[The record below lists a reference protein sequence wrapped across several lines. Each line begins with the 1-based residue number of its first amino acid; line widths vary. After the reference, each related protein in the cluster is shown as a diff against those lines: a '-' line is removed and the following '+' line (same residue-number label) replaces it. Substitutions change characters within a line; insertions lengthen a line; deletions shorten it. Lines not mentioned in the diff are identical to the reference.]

1 MAKGKSFG
9 AKLAKGKGVNK
20 RLNAAG
26 EEIVA
31 VKVLRPTEVPGK
43 PGVFRYREVMVDV
56 VPSKEK
62 EIFG

>member
-1 MAKGKSFG
+1 MAKGKSFN
-9 AKLAKGKGVNK
+9 AKIAKGKGVNK
-20 RLNAAG
+20 RVNDAG

-31 VKVLRPTEVPGK
+31 VKVLRPQEVPGK

-56 VPSKEK
+56 VPSTEK

>member
-1 MAKGKSFG
+1 MAKGKSFN
-9 AKLAKGKGVNK
+9 AKIAKGKGANK
-20 RLNAAG
+20 RVNAAG

-31 VKVLRPTEVPGK
+31 VKVLRPTEVEGK